1 MKGKIFFTWQIS
13 LFFLSAL
20 AFSQTIEI
28 TSPHAGD
35 TWYKGQAYPIAWK
48 KTGTMDDFVKI
59 KLRNSTS
66 TAVILDIITPIA
78 NNGNYSW
85 KIPTSIVPGDYVIR
99 VRTMVGEVYGDSGV
113 FSIANMPFVSKP
125 KETNLH
131 VVPRL
136 VPQFQKKQS
145 VVDQLLSLPDL
156 TVTNAWI
163 EIRDSV
169 RFLIFKI
176 ENKNWK
182 NAKLDTNLGNELV
195 VQLYAL
201 DKKAFPIVIDKNT
214 IELLNYHGYRN
225 FQFGWNYTEDT
236 RIWIDFKD
244 AVEEF
249 NEGNNVFLFK
259 QIE

>member
-1 MKGKIFFTWQIS
+1 MKSKKIIFMQIA

-20 AFSQTIEI
+20 AFSQTIEV
-28 TSPHAGD
+28 TSPHTGD
-35 TWYKGQAYPIAWK
+35 TWYKGQTNTIAWT

-66 TAVILDIITPIA
+66 TAVELDIVTPIA
-78 NNGNYSW
+78 NNGTYSW
-85 KIPTSIVPGDYVIR
+85 KIPTSVAPGEYVIR
-99 VRTMVGEVYGDSGV
+99 VRVMEGAVYGESGV

-145 VVDQLLSLPDL
+145 ILDQLRCLPDL

-169 RFLIFKI
+169 RFIIFTI

-182 NAKLDTNLGNELV
+182 NAKLDINLENELV

-201 DKKAFPIVIDKNT
+201 HKRAFRIGIDKTT
-214 IELLNYHGYRN
+214 IELLNYRGYRH
-225 FQFGWNYTEDT
+225 FQIGWDYTEDT
-236 RIWIDFKD
+236 RIWIDFHDVVK
-244 AVEEF
+244 ES
-249 NEGNNVFLFK
+249 NEGNNIFLFDK
-259 QIE
+259 I